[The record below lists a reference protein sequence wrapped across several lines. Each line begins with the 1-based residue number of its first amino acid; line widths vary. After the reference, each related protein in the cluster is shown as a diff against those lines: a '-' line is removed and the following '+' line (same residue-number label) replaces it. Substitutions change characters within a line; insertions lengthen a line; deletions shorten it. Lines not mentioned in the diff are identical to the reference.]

1 MGVEDK
7 HMETE
12 SFKTAIEAA
21 RKGEHGAFRE
31 LFDASSDKVF
41 RYLLGQLGDR
51 NDALDMLQD
60 IYIDLWKGL
69 PRFRYRSDQEFWG
82 FVFLIARR
90 KVYAHRKGAD
100 RRHIAVDNE
109 TLEILHDQSSPQELH
124 SDDHGPLALALR
136 RLSATSREVLNLR
149 YWSELSFKEIALATS
164 TTEGAAKVRHHRALK
179 ELQTHLPSG
188 YVEQQFI

>member
-1 MGVEDK
+1 MDAEENRMK
-7 HMETE
+7 TE
-12 SFKTAIEAA
+12 SFKTAVSAA
-21 RKGEHGAFRE
+21 AKGEHRAFRE

-51 NDALDMLQD
+51 DEALDMLQD
-60 IYIDLWKGL
+60 VYVDIWKSL

-90 KVYAHRKGAD
+90 KVYAHRKGAHK
-100 RRHIAVDNE
+100 RHVAVDNE
-109 TLEILHDQSSPQELH
+109 TLEILHDQSIPPDLPIGDQSILQH
-124 SDDHGPLALALR
+124 AMQ

-149 YWSELSFKEIALATS
+149 YWSELSFKEIAIATR

-179 ELQTHLPSG
+179 ELQTHS
-188 YVEQQFI
+188 